1 MVQLKTSHLS
11 ITSSW
16 TMKFQVGWLANCDW
30 KNISL
35 WERMTHGSWNRN
47 FLRQTAR
54 KTIQSLIKHSKCP
67 FDQKNLW
74 RFTCG
79 YELPYW
85 NLWCWQVQ
93 HLRWNWKT
101 PSSRYFTSIFQ
112 KIIKYSNVL
121 YLWYYLAL
129 FAMWCLEMGN
139 VQSHIKWPYTKV
151 SSKY

>member
-101 PSSRYFTSIFQ
+101 LLPQILYFHFSENYKIF
-112 KIIKYSNVL
+112 KCTIPVVLLGTLCNVMPWNGQCTES
-121 YLWYYLAL
+121 Y
-129 FAMWCLEMGN
+129 
-139 VQSHIKWPYTKV
+139 
-151 SSKY
+151 